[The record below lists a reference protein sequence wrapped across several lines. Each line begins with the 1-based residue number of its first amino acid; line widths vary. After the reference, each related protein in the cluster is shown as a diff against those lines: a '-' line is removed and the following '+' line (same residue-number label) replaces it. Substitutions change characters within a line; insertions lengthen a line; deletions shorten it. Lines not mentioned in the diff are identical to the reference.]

1 MPLFD
6 RVVVVGTSGSGKTTL
21 AAAIASRTGA
31 PNVEL
36 DALHWQPGW
45 TPAPREELRATID
58 AFTSRPRWVVDG
70 NYDSL
75 RDIVW
80 PRATLIVWLDYPF
93 PIVFARVVR
102 RTVSRIVTRQELFS
116 GNRES
121 FRQSFLSRHSVILW
135 MLTTFRRRRRTYAAR
150 MRASAERAGSDAG
163 ATTATATPVG
173 PEWRRCGHPSDA
185 DRLLESIPVSIEAV
199 PPRPL
204 AATDHRD
211 VRTGV

>member
-1 MPLFD
+1 MGLFD
-6 RVVVVGTSGSGKTTL
+6 RIVVVGTSGSGKTTL

-31 PNVEL
+31 PHTEI
-36 DALHWQPGW
+36 DALHWRPGW
-45 TPAPREELRATID
+45 TPAPREELRAAID
-58 AFTSRPRWVVDG
+58 AVTSRSRWVVDG

-102 RTVSRIVTRQELFS
+102 RTVGRIVRRDALFS

-121 FRQSFLSRHSVILW
+121 FRQSFLSRHSIILW

-150 MRASAERAGSDAG
+150 MRAASAD
-163 ATTATATPVG
+163 G
-173 PEWRRCGHPSDA
+173 PEWWRCGRPSEA
-185 DRLLESIPVSIEAV
+185 DRLLRSITDAIHASGA
-199 PPRPL
+199 PPAGEPDGARR
-204 AATDHRD
+204 AGA
-211 VRTGV
+211 